1 MKRALIALSMVLL
14 LTGMTSAQSDLQS
27 IVNIKITKT
36 EPITLK
42 QLKLRVEAYQREM
55 GRVMTVPERREVLD
69 NLISERLVVQAADRD
84 GIKVADSEVSQSFI
98 SGISQQIGQAVT
110 EADFAQLI
118 KEKTGMTIDDYMRA
132 QNGMTL
138 AEYKA
143 FLKSQL
149 LAQRYVAVKKQDQIQ
164 NFSKPADADIR
175 AYYELNKLSFAQ
187 TDTMKLF
194 LIIVPKGIAP
204 AEAKSKVAE
213 MQKQIKDS
221 PSATADIRARS
232 LMPNSGFQAGVMYIS
247 KNATSAKQLGISSET
262 ILKMFSLGNGDVTDI
277 TETSENFQC
286 FIVQDKYPA
295 RFLKLDDIVKPD
307 TTTTVYSYIK
317 DNLTEQLYNKAVSDA
332 LAQIITEL
340 KKPEN
345 FQILKSEDDLASLLK
360 W

>member
-1 MKRALIALSMVLL
+1 MKRALFALTMVLL

-69 NLISERLVVQAADRD
+69 NLISERLVVQAAEKE
-84 GIKVADSEVSQSFI
+84 GVKVADSEVSQSFI
-98 SGISQQIGQAVT
+98 NGISQQVGQTVT
-110 EADFAQLI
+110 ESDFAQLI
-118 KEKTGMTIDDYMRA
+118 KEKTGMSIDDYMRA

-164 NFSKPADADIR
+164 NFTKPADGDIR

-194 LIIVPKGIAP
+194 LIIVPKGA
-204 AEAKSKVAE
+204 ASSEAKAKLAE
-213 MQKQIKDS
+213 MQKQIKEN
-221 PSATADIRARS
+221 PAAATDIRTRS
-232 LMPNSGFQAGVMYIS
+232 LVANSGFQAGVMYIS
-247 KNATSAKQLGISSET
+247 KNATSAKQLGISADT
-262 ILKMFSLGNGDVTDI
+262 ILKLFALDNNNVTDI
-277 TETSENFQC
+277 TETTENFQC

-295 RFLKLDDIVKPD
+295 RFLKLDDLVKPD

-317 DNLTEQLYNKAVSDA
+317 DSLTDQLYNKAVSDA
-332 LAQIITEL
+332 LAQIIVDL
-340 KKPEN
+340 RKPEN
-345 FQILKSEDDLASLLK
+345 FQILKSEDELASLLK